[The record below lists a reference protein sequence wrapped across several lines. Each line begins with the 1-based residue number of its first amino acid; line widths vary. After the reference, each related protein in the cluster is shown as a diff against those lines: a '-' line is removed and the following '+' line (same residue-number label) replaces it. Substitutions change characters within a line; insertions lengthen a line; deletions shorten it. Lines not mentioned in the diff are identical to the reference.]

1 MIASSAARST
11 WVTKSFAR
19 FAFTTSASPPSAA
32 RLMIEPARR
41 AARTAMFS
49 MGCIWVLDAR
59 CRMQGPRILRAVP
72 RIRIVLCRPSHP
84 GNIGAAARAM
94 KTMGLADLRLVAPE
108 RYPAPE
114 AEWMATNAINV
125 LHASRTHDTLVEAIA
140 DCVAAFAM
148 SARPREWSPQVLD
161 ARSAATRATE
171 LVGDV
176 AFVFGNETAGLTN
189 EEVFACQFLVHIP
202 ASLEF
207 SSLNLA
213 QAVQVMAYELFMAQI
228 PREVSER
235 SEKAATVADLEGL
248 YAHLEEAARQTNFMA
263 SGSRLRERWR
273 RLFSRVPALEREEVN
288 IMRGLLRALLG
299 K

>member
-1 MIASSAARST
+1 M
-11 WVTKSFAR
+11 
-19 FAFTTSASPPSAA
+19 
-32 RLMIEPARR
+32 E
-41 AARTAMFS
+41 
-49 MGCIWVLDAR
+49 
-59 CRMQGPRILRAVP
+59 

-114 AEWMATNAINV
+114 AEWMATNAIDV
-125 LHASRTHDTLVEAIA
+125 LRAATVHASLADSIA

-161 ARSAATRATE
+161 VRSAAARAVE
-171 LVGDV
+171 REGDV

-189 EEVFACQFLVHIP
+189 EEMFACQFLVHIP
-202 ASLEF
+202 ASPEF

-213 QAVQVMAYELFMAQI
+213 QAVQVVAYELFMTAKPAIQG
-228 PREVSER
+228 R
-235 SEKAATVADLEGL
+235 SEKLATVEDVEGL
-248 YAHLEEAARQTNFMA
+248 YAHLEQAALETGFMA

-288 IMRGLLRALLG
+288 ILRGLLRALLG